1 MNLIEAVKSGKRFR
15 RAVNPKGFERHWMSS
30 EADHYNHVTREDIVA
45 DDWEIEER
53 KIEITESQL
62 NQILNEVVGT
72 HQAGSIICI
81 ALKRRLF
88 DK

>member
-15 RAVNPKGFERHWMSS
+15 RAVSPKGFDQPWYGQNKSYLFEH
-30 EADHYNHVTREDIVA
+30 HDILA
-45 DDWEIEER
+45 TDWEIEER